1 MVLWFDVVIL
11 VGYEMFRQMIAEKM
25 AERELA
31 VKKEPSSETS
41 NDASDSDSDDSDALN
56 SLVKQL
62 ALLPVLGLIKMLAD
76 DSDDEDSPQ
85 KAAQKVCFT
94 AKNIKNAVLTMFWI
108 SLTSMV
114 LQFSKGDKVVMDQ
127 DVVRCQK
134 LQKGHGEW
142 VPGMQKVEDKE
153 TLIKQS

>member
-1 MVLWFDVVIL
+1 ML

-31 VKKEPSSETS
+31 VKKESSSETS
-41 NDASDSDSDDSDALN
+41 NDDSDSDSDSDDSGELN

-85 KAAQKVCFT
+85 KAARKV
-94 AKNIKNAVLTMFWI
+94 
-108 SLTSMV
+108 
-114 LQFSKGDKVVMDQ
+114 
-127 DVVRCQK
+127 
-134 LQKGHGEW
+134 
-142 VPGMQKVEDKE
+142 
-153 TLIKQS
+153 